1 MSRNRRK
8 HFFIDHPLQIR
19 YMCYIVIP
27 LTLVSAVT
35 IISLYF
41 GIWGSVLDAF
51 SDEKIRNDLLTAS
64 RLSEYDAARYPAQSS
79 SGGTL
84 SLFKQSQKLSLRQK
98 EVFRDILDD
107 ANRKLLMKFL
117 VLLFFIAWGSVYISH
132 KTAGP
137 LFRFHITLDDIERG
151 NLRTRVRL
159 RKGDEAHPLAVRFN
173 QTLENLDRIFSRIK
187 NILREDSHH
196 PEQLKKKIHEEVDR
210 FKTSGETT

>member
-1 MSRNRRK
+1 MSKNRRR

-19 YMCYIVIP
+19 YMCYIIIP

-64 RLSEYDAARYPAQSS
+64 RLSEYDSARYPAHSA
-79 SGGTL
+79 GNTL
-84 SLFKQSQKLSLRQK
+84 SLFRQSEKLSSRQK
-98 EVFRDILDD
+98 EIFREILDE
-107 ANRKLLMKFL
+107 ANRKLLIKFL
-117 VLLFFIAWGSVYISH
+117 ILLFFIAWGSIYISH

-137 LFRFHITLDDIERG
+137 LFRFHITLDDIEKG

-187 NILREDSHH
+187 SILREESHH
-196 PEQLKKKIHEEVDR
+196 PEHLKKKIHEEVDK
-210 FKTSGETT
+210 FKTSGETA